1 MKKFS
6 FLTLALVTCFGALAQ
21 NTDDDKA
28 HKPVRTAMAVQP
40 RLGIKAGINMAD
52 MKMDDE
58 AKTTDFK
65 TSGKTSAHFGLFAN
79 IPLGGTLRFQ
89 PEILY
94 SMVGAKYT
102 ETTTTTPPVSTVYEE
117 DLDYVTVP
125 LMLQI
130 QTPSGF
136 LFEFGPQFGI
146 LANAQRDKGGVNVE
160 IKDQRKSVDVAAN
173 VGLGYLTRIGLGLGA
188 RYNYGLSN
196 VFNKDDAPASQSKY
210 NFSNN
215 VIQFGL
221 TYQFGAYK

>member
-6 FLTLALVTCFGALAQ
+6 FLTLAFVTCFGAIAQ

-40 RLGIKAGINMAD
+40 RIGIKGGLNFANL
-52 MKMDDE
+52 KMDDE
-58 AKTTDFK
+58 AKTADFK
-65 TSGKTSAHFGLFAN
+65 TNGKTSAHFGLFAN

-89 PEILY
+89 PEIVY
-94 SMVGAKYT
+94 SMQGAKYT
-102 ETTTTTPPVSTVYEE
+102 VTRPSPAVPEVYEE
-117 DLDYVTVP
+117 DLHYVNIP

-136 LFEFGPQFGI
+136 NFEAGPQFGI
-146 LANAQRDKGGVNVE
+146 LANAQRDKGGVNTE
-160 IKDQRKSVDVAAN
+160 IKDQRKSVDFAVGG
-173 VGLGYLTRIGLGLGA
+173 GLGYLTRIGLGISA

-196 VFNKDDAPASQSKY
+196 IFNKDDAPASESGY

-215 VIQFGL
+215 VLQAGL
-221 TYQFGAYK
+221 TYHFGASK